1 MADLLST
8 LLGKSGSTTTVT
20 TSPEA
25 IAALNKALN
34 INLDA
39 ATSPAAAE
47 AIVKKA
53 LESANSS
60 VTTGAAATRGS
71 GAYSSA
77 ALQVAREKALAE
89 AANNAQIQIAQSQQQ
104 SAAQATQAAQALAN
118 ATRVTSTGT
127 ANDPTSQMLEIMRSV
142 GASTLASSPA
152 TSTKTSTASGTTAGT
167 GSQLSFGE
175 QLGSKALS
183 YGGKIAQAGVTSAV
197 LKGLAGSV
205 NPLVGAFLGLAAS
218 DVIKTGTSSLTDSI
232 AEFFG
237 LKKKAEE
244 TQPAAAAVDAGMVD
258 FVNAAASAG
267 YDMSPSGTTIEA
279 SGFDESTQAL
289 ADLMGL
295 TNIEASQQLGDLGGN
310 DSDWS
315 DFLGG
320 AATEFKGADQLGYEA
335 DRGSLSDTFGGGEN
349 NDDYSDTRGS
359 LF

>member
-152 TSTKTSTASGTTAGT
+152 AGTKTSATSGTGT

-218 DVIKTGTSSLTDSI
+218 DVIKTGTSSLTDSL

-237 LKKKAEE
+237 LKKKPEE
-244 TQPAAAAVDAGMVD
+244 LAAAAPTTDAGMVD

-267 YDMSPSGTTIEA
+267 YDMSPSGTTVSA

-295 TNIEASQQLGDLGGN
+295 TNNS
-310 DSDWS
+310 
-315 DFLGG
+315 
-320 AATEFKGADQLGYEA
+320 AATLTGGT
-335 DRGSLSDTFGGGEN
+335 SSDSGDFGGSYS
-349 NDDYSDTRGS
+349 DYSFDSAAGMGGGHFGSDESANTDTQDNSSNDWGGW
-359 LF
+359 F